1 MLLVV
6 KNSTIVMGQ
15 QSKLISILAVI
26 VMLVFSMGSSFV
38 NAQSVE
44 PQTDDDFLLFVMP
57 AVLVASRSS
66 ITTGSTTT
74 LSQQEVNDLT
84 YMREEEKLARDV
96 YRTLYSKWSLQIFN
110 NISNAEQEHM
120 DSLRSMIVKFGIDD
134 PVKDDS
140 TGSFN
145 NSELAALY
153 QMLITKGMESEEEA
167 IGVGKEIEILDI
179 SDLEKAISV
188 SSNEELIQVYE
199 RLMSGSYSH
208 LDAFNSYGK

>member
-1 MLLVV
+1 M
-6 KNSTIVMGQ
+6 
-15 QSKLISILAVI
+15 
-26 VMLVFSMGSSFV
+26 
-38 NAQSVE
+38 
-44 PQTDDDFLLFVMP
+44 
-57 AVLVASRSS
+57 
-66 ITTGSTTT
+66 
-74 LSQQEVNDLT
+74 NDLT

-110 NISNAEQEHM
+110 NISNAEQQHM

-145 NSELAALY
+145 NPELAALY
-153 QMLITKGMESEEEA
+153 QILITKGMKTEEEA

-188 SSNEELIQVYE
+188 SSNEELIQVYQ